1 VSRGQ
6 GRAFRCRDARKSTKS
21 LTSARSA
28 SESAARRVSVGLS
41 SPRRASSSA
50 SRDAEIPHSPSRS
63 LTNGIP
69 VSSDTRST
77 SAGAGRARPGKP
89 GGIQERLHMPRL
101 TAALEPRGEPA
112 ERLEEGPQ
120 GASNRSWPTHSIVS
134 GAGAPAGGMW
144 RSDCNL
150 PAQIKAERPAHPPP
164 RSREARTRRIAV
176 STARPMRASSS
187 GSLKT
192 HVRPAD
198 PS

>member
-1 VSRGQ
+1 VAGAERSCGGVHQGSR
-6 GRAFRCRDARKSTKS
+6 
-21 LTSARSA
+21 RSP
-28 SESAARRVSVGLS
+28 R
-41 SPRRASSSA
+41 PRRARPPTVRRREDLTTRRVRA
-50 SRDAEIPHSPSRS
+50 ARAPRGARRTGYRCHPIPGARRPGR
-63 LTNGIP
+63 
-69 VSSDTRST
+69 
-77 SAGAGRARPGKP
+77 AGRARESRVGSKSDCTCPGSRP
-89 GGIQERLHMPRL
+89 HSS
-101 TAALEPRGEPA
+101 RGES
-112 ERLEEGPQ
+112 R
-120 GASNRSWPTHSIVS
+120 RSGWKRDHKGRRTGHGQLIRSCQ